1 MDTLGR
7 TLRNA
12 LQMGLLFLACL
23 VGLQVSLLIRQA
35 AEILNAQH
43 GAALAVFTEAQ
54 STMALARASLAE
66 QQGYYRDSARHIKA
80 LTRTAA
86 IDAVRFG
93 RFIENMDM
101 RLERLTLASERA
113 LGSVESATESIRD
126 QTEQVGNR
134 SAALLEEA
142 ADAVS
147 ALDRLA
153 ADPALAQS
161 LQNLEASSA
170 NLATTTAAAAEAAGH
185 VRDMLSPAK
194 KSFWRR
200 LLELLIPRPTV
211 RVN

>member
-23 VGLQVSLLIRQA
+23 VGLQVSWLIRQA

-54 STMALARASLAE
+54 STLALARASLAE

-80 LTRTAA
+80 LTRAAA
-86 IDAVRFG
+86 IDAVRLG
-93 RFIENMDM
+93 RFIENTDT

-113 LGSVESATESIRD
+113 LGSVESASESFSD
-126 QTEQVGNR
+126 QTEQLGNR
-134 SAALLEEA
+134 SAALLEQA

-153 ADPALAQS
+153 ADPALAQL
-161 LQNLEASSA
+161 LQNLKASSA
-170 NLATTTAAAAEAAGH
+170 NLATTTTAAAEAAGH

>member
-1 MDTLGR
+1 MDTLEKA
-7 TLRNA
+7 LRNA

-23 VGLQVSLLIRQA
+23 VGLQVSWLLRQT

-43 GAALAVFTEAQ
+43 GAALAAFTEAQ

-80 LTRTAA
+80 LTRAAA
-86 IDAVRFG
+86 IDAIRVG
-93 RFIENMDM
+93 RLIENTDARM
-101 RLERLTLASERA
+101 ERLTLASEQA
-113 LGSVESATESIRD
+113 LRSVESVSESFRD

-134 SAALLEEA
+134 SGSLLEEA
-142 ADAVS
+142 TRAVS

-153 ADPALAQS
+153 GNPALAQS
-161 LQNLEASSA
+161 LQNLEVSSA
-170 NLATTTAAAAEAAGH
+170 NLVAATAAASEATAS

-194 KSFWRR
+194 KSFWLR